1 LVGIEEY
8 LPYIMGAVAG
18 IVIVSAGAF
27 YLFRRRGKPVQGED
41 SLPKGTEAIP
51 ETVRRSI
58 TSEEVEKAKRDLK
71 TLDVEREILSYA
83 IRRLYEAHSEGKIT
97 EAERDKL
104 ASSYKERMK
113 RVRDAIVRDESL
125 MALHELESMK
135 FELYKLFSERFDDLD
150 SKISGLQL
158 KLSIVPEE
166 KKPKVLVKKIAETE
180 GKEEEDEATA
190 TRKKKAETGK
200 SEAEIRIERIRGE
213 IERVLQRLGQIE
225 SEA

>member
-1 LVGIEEY
+1 MVGIEEY

-27 YLFRRRGKPVQGED
+27 YLFRRRGKPVQEEE
-41 SLPKGTEAIP
+41 SLPKVTEAIP
-51 ETVRRSI
+51 ERVRRSI
-58 TSEEVEKAKRDLK
+58 TGEEVEKAKRDLK

-97 EAERDKL
+97 EAERDQL

-166 KKPKVLVKKIAETE
+166 KKPKVPVKKTPETE
-180 GKEEEDEATA
+180 GKEEDEATTA
-190 TRKKKAETGK
+190 RKKKAETGK
-200 SEAEIRIERIRGE
+200 SEAEIRIERIREE